1 MFEEDDNEPDPH
13 CKELAQLPPY
23 TQRTWQPVEPDPVR
37 HRRQPLR
44 HPQYRIPLVPL
55 IAVTSTML
63 QDGAIRA
70 PFLIP
75 GVGSYLPT

>member
-55 IAVTSTML
+55 IAGNRHDASRRRL
-63 QDGAIRA
+63 RA